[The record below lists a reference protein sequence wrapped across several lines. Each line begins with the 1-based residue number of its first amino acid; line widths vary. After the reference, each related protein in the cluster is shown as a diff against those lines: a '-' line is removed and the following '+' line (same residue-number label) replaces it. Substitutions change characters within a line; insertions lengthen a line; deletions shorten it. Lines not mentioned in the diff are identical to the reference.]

1 MYRTKQI
8 GWVIIILLMLVM
20 IGQLILVMILE
31 DNDQEVKPYI
41 YLTIAVF
48 GALLLLFY
56 RLETVIDQT
65 EIRISFGI
73 GLIKKKIAL
82 GEIEQTEAVRNTFWY
97 GWGIRLTPH
106 GWMWNIAGYDAVQL
120 TLKSG
125 KKFRIGT
132 DNAQL
137 LKSEIDKRL

>member
-8 GWVIIILLMLVM
+8 GWVIIILVMLVM

>member
-8 GWVIIILLMLVM
+8 GWVIIILVMLVM

-56 RLETVIDQT
+56 RLEIVIDQT